1 MNVNIPAPDKLRQFL
16 STLRGS
22 FDTEYAV
29 GSEANRKL
37 YELGKAKAW
46 NATIDIE
53 WLAPRPTSPFDGDE
67 MGFAAY
73 PNYQRFNEEQR
84 REFLW
89 QLLAWHASQFL
100 HGEQGALLVASQL
113 VSCAPDISSKMY
125 AASQTSDEARHVEV
139 LRAYQAARGLELYPV
154 SLSLSR
160 LLSKIL
166 TDERWDFKLI
176 GMQVIIE
183 GIALASLQNIK
194 DRSKD
199 PLFSEIVGYVLKD
212 EARHVSFG
220 IDFLKRHLTTL
231 SEQDFE
237 QRAKFCLDACIV
249 MRDRFVPVDLFSRYG
264 WNWGE
269 TLKHLSGT
277 EYVHTYK
284 DVLFRRIVPVIN
296 KLGLITPKTAPHYET
311 IGALAYK
318 DEELL
323 S

>member
-1 MNVNIPAPDKLRQFL
+1 VNVSVSLPDKLRQFL
-16 STLRGS
+16 STLQGS
-22 FDTEYAV
+22 FDVEYTVA
-29 GSEANRKL
+29 SETNTKL

-46 NATIDIE
+46 NATIDID
-53 WLAPRPTSPFDGDE
+53 WALTRPDEPFDGNE
-67 MGFAAY
+67 MGFADY
-73 PNYQRFNEEQR
+73 RSYRQLSEQQR

-113 VSCAPDISSKMY
+113 VTCAPDISSKMY
-125 AASQTSDEARHVEV
+125 AASQASDEARHVEV
-139 LRAYQAARGLELYPV
+139 LRAYQARRGLELYPV
-154 SLSLSR
+154 SLSLGR

-194 DRSKD
+194 DRSRD
-199 PLFSEIVGYVLKD
+199 PLFSQIVGYVLKD

-220 IDFLKRHLTTL
+220 VDFLQRHLASLTPQ
-231 SEQDFE
+231 EFE

-264 WNWGE
+264 WNWSE
-269 TLKHLSGT
+269 TLKHLSAT
-277 EYVHTYK
+277 EYVSTYK

-296 KLGLITPKTAPHYET
+296 KLGLITPSTAPHYDT

-323 S
+323 D

>member
-1 MNVNIPAPDKLRQFL
+1 MNLGIPASDGLRQYI

-22 FDTEYAV
+22 FDMEYAV
-29 GSEANRKL
+29 ASETNRKL
-37 YELGKAKAW
+37 YELGKEKSW
-46 NATIDIE
+46 NATTDID
-53 WLAPRPTSPFDGDE
+53 WQAPRPIWPFDGDE
-67 MGFAAY
+67 VGFAAY
-73 PNYQRFNEEQR
+73 PGYVGFDEQQRQ
-84 REFLW
+84 EFLW
-89 QLLAWHASQFL
+89 QLLAWHVSQFL

-139 LRAYQAARGLELYPV
+139 LRAYQAARDLDLYPV

-199 PLFSEIVGYVLKD
+199 PLFSEIIGYVLKD
-212 EARHVSFG
+212 EARHVTFG
-220 IDFLKRHLTTL
+220 IDFLKRHLATL
-231 SEQDFE
+231 SEQEFE

-277 EYVHTYK
+277 EYVRTYK
-284 DVLFRRIVPVIN
+284 DVLFRRVVPVVN
-296 KLGLITPKTAPHYET
+296 KLGLITPRTAPHYET

-318 DEELL
+318 DEEVLC
-323 S
+323 